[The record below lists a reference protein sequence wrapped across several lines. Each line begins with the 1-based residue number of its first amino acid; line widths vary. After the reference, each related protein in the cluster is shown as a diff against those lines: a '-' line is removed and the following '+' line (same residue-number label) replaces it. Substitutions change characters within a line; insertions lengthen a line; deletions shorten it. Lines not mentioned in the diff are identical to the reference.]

1 MKYKNKALGC
11 VLCKK
16 VEFCA
21 QKCPESTQDCTWC
34 PGFCPQAVNATCIPF
49 GQTVTLVQGEEAK
62 CCEMGD
68 KGLAACC
75 CLCPVVYCFGVP
87 PAAPINF
94 SCAAAAL
101 VTAQRERLKAAYE
114 IKDDKPAFGGFLC
127 YCCALWHQ
135 HVFLQEMALAGAKG
149 LDTPLAPAGEDA

>member
-1 MKYKNKALGC
+1 MY
-11 VLCKK
+11 
-16 VEFCA
+16 
-21 QKCPESTQDCTWC
+21 DR
-34 PGFCPQAVNATCIPF
+34 
-49 GQTVTLVQGEEAK
+49 EERK
-62 CCEMGD
+62 RSRCS
-68 KGLAACC
+68 AACC
-75 CLCPVVYCFGVP
+75 CLCPVVYCLGVP
-87 PAAPINF
+87 PAAPVNF

-135 HVFLQEMALAGAKG
+135 HVLLQEMALAGAKG

>member
-75 CLCPVVYCFGVP
+75 CLCPVQGR
-87 PAAPINF
+87 
-94 SCAAAAL
+94 
-101 VTAQRERLKAAYE
+101 TRERTSQLQSL
-114 IKDDKPAFGGFLC
+114 ISRPFSTRFG
-127 YCCALWHQ
+127 
-135 HVFLQEMALAGAKG
+135 
-149 LDTPLAPAGEDA
+149 

>member
-1 MKYKNKALGC
+1 MIARPKISRNEWEKRPRSEPLKLGISHP
-11 VLCKK
+11 
-16 VEFCA
+16 FAA
-21 QKCPESTQDCTWC
+21 Q
-34 PGFCPQAVNATCIPF
+34 VNATCIPF